1 MLWWVVTARQ
11 HSVFSVKLRVSRDK
25 AWLSCFAIQLHRSRK
40 GVDDVCDLPRKGGG
54 FGGPEVLEPID
65 HPPGGGRRPPAF
77 TGRLG
82 SSTCFCD
89 GLMEGAAEARSCP

>member
-40 GVDDVCDLPRKGGG
+40 GVDDVCDLPRKGGALG
-54 FGGPEVLEPID
+54 AQRSLNRSTILRAVA
-65 HPPGGGRRPPAF
+65 GGRRRSP
-77 TGRLG
+77 GG
-82 SSTCFCD
+82 W
-89 GLMEGAAEARSCP
+89 ARRRASATA